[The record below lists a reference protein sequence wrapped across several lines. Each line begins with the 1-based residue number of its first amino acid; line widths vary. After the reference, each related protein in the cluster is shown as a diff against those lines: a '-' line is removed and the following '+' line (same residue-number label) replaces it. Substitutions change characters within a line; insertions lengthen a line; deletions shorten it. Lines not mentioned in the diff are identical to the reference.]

1 CRIGAVDQPV
11 AVVVRHVAAV
21 AGLGPGRHAGHRGGR
36 RQDRRRGGGDRGGG
50 RGDRRGR
57 GRGAH
62 DVRLVADAV
71 RVAAGGGT
79 GVVVRIRARRAVGK
93 VRERADAGHR
103 VADARAGAGVV
114 VVGAGGDHMVLV
126 AAVDDGAAGG
136 ERAVAPRRR
145 AQVVIGVRAGRAGRL
160 RRVHAGAHRLI
171 AAVLRALD
179 VVVAVR
185 TQRDRA
191 RLLAARREPV
201 VAAGVVLR
209 REIAGDLLDLVRGGV
224 RAPGENFDVELQVAE
239 AGRDRL
245 VGRDHEGGVRREHHL
260 VGGRA
265 GGVPRRPRHTAVARD
280 RRVPFVLD
288 LHAFVG
294 TRDAEGHAEIGR
306 AHV

>member
-1 CRIGAVDQPV
+1 MVVRPTDARRLAAGRIGAVDQPV

-36 RQDRRRGGGDRGGG
+36 RRGGDRGGGG

-57 GRGAH
+57 GRRGRGGGAH
-62 DVRLVADAV
+62 DVRLLADAI
-71 RVAAGGGT
+71 RVAAGGRA
-79 GVVVRIRARRAVGK
+79 GVAVRVGARRAVGK
-93 VRERADAGHR
+93 VRGRADAGHR
-103 VADARAGAGVV
+103 VAHTRAGARVA
-114 VVGAGGDHMVLV
+114 VVGAGGDHVVLIT
-126 AAVDDGAAGG
+126 AVDDGAAGG

-209 REIAGDLLDLVRGGV
+209 REIAGDLLDLVRG
-224 RAPGENFDVELQVAE
+224 
-239 AGRDRL
+239 
-245 VGRDHEGGVRREHHL
+245 
-260 VGGRA
+260 
-265 GGVPRRPRHTAVARD
+265 
-280 RRVPFVLD
+280 RV
-288 LHAFVG
+288 
-294 TRDAEGHAEIGR
+294 
-306 AHV
+306 